1 MKAPK
6 ILFALL
12 SLLAL
17 SLAGCQSPTLSQQ
30 VKASAPAM
38 LLGDEGDTWHPWIEL
53 GQDESGAASNLS
65 VISSNR
71 IVVGTGN
78 HAAKGKAYT
87 LEVYE

>member
-1 MKAPK
+1 
-6 ILFALL
+6 
-12 SLLAL
+12 
-17 SLAGCQSPTLSQQ
+17 
-30 VKASAPAM
+30 M